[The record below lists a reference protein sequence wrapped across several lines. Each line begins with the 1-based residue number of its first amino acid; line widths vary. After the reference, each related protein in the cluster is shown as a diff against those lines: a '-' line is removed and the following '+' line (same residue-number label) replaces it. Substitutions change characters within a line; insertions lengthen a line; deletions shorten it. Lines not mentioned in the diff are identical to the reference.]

1 MKKYREKRN
10 WSQYNQK
17 LKQIARVEFFISE
30 EAIENWHYS
39 GKRKSGGKIIYSD
52 HVIELSLILKE
63 YYKLAYRQTQGFME
77 SVFNFMQ
84 INVQIPD
91 YTTMSRRCGKLQVS
105 LRKKLLTSKNQGQL
119 VIAVDSTGLSLYSG
133 REWNRIKH
141 HSQKTSC
148 FEKWRKLHIAI
159 DVNTGEIL
167 SSHYGKSTA
176 NDGEVLPTLLDAID
190 EPISAVCGDM
200 AYDTVNCREAI
211 KKKKA
216 QQLIPPIRNAILTK
230 NNRNLTKQRDILQE
244 RDEAIKY
251 INHNTINGNK
261 SLARASWKRK
271 VGYHARSLIESTMLQ
286 IKQHCRDNLTNRK
299 EQNRIIQSQIKC
311 KIVNLIIAA

>member
-30 EAIENWHYS
+30 EVITSWHYC

-52 HVIELSLILKE
+52 QAIELSLILKE

-77 SVFNFMQ
+77 SVFNFMK
-84 INVQIPD
+84 IDVPTPD

-141 HSQKTSC
+141 HS
-148 FEKWRKLHIAI
+148 
-159 DVNTGEIL
+159 
-167 SSHYGKSTA
+167 
-176 NDGEVLPTLLDAID
+176 
-190 EPISAVCGDM
+190 
-200 AYDTVNCREAI
+200 
-211 KKKKA
+211 
-216 QQLIPPIRNAILTK
+216 
-230 NNRNLTKQRDILQE
+230 
-244 RDEAIKY
+244 
-251 INHNTINGNK
+251 
-261 SLARASWKRK
+261 
-271 VGYHARSLIESTMLQ
+271 
-286 IKQHCRDNLTNRK
+286 
-299 EQNRIIQSQIKC
+299 
-311 KIVNLIIAA
+311 